1 MFGKIKAYLQES
13 RRELNRVNWPTKA
26 RVIHMTLVVLGIS
39 AFGAVFLGSL
49 DLLFTILLRRF
60 LL

>member
-13 RRELNRVNWPTKA
+13 RQELNRVNWPTKA
-26 RVIHMTLVVLGIS
+26 RVIHLTFIVLGIS

-49 DLLFTILLRRF
+49 DFLFTILLQRF